1 MSSEDVFINL
11 ISRYVS
17 YHPNGAA
24 QALESL
30 TCEAAGSALEQ
41 LPLPTAREIYHQIS
55 ESYAAQVAQHIPTER
70 LGELSTGMDP
80 EHAGRLFQHLQN
92 DLRKPFLK
100 AFTVQQR
107 RKIREYLSYPE
118 SSAGRVMLKRFTAL
132 APTTS
137 VREAVGKLRSGH
149 KQIHRSNYIYVVDQ
163 SKTLLGMVSVW
174 DLLMAD
180 ETVQL
185 GSIMSEVYSVN
196 CFMDLDQL
204 ANEFTRRRYFALP
217 VVDNQQKLLG
227 VVRAEQVIEDVQEQA
242 SEDLQIMF
250 GAGGEEK
257 PFSSIW
263 FSLKQRIL
271 WLHANLATAFMAA
284 AVVGF
289 FEGIIAKITI
299 LAVYLPVVAG
309 QGGNAGAQSLA
320 VVMRGLVMREIP
332 RQRFTQL
339 ILKEALIGTINGLVI
354 GMVTGLIAWT
364 WHGNPYLG
372 IVIGLGMVVNLLV
385 AGLAG
390 AGIPLLVKALG
401 GDPAQSANIILTTI
415 TDTIGFFAFLGFAAV
430 FQKYLVGL

>member
-1 MSSEDVFINL
+1 MPSEDVLINL

-17 YHPNGAA
+17 YHPGSAA

-30 TCEAAGSALEQ
+30 NAESAASALMQ
-41 LPLPTAREIYHQIS
+41 LPLPTAKEIFHQVS
-55 ESYAAQVAQHIPTER
+55 ETYAAQMASHFPPER
-70 LGELSTGMDP
+70 LGELSAGMDP
-80 EHAGRLFQHLQN
+80 EQAGRLFQQLPSE
-92 DLRKPFLK
+92 LRKPFLK

-107 RKIREYLSYPE
+107 RRIREFLSYPE
-118 SSAGRVMLKRFTAL
+118 ASAGKVMMKRFTAL

-137 VREAVGKLRSGH
+137 VKEAIEKLRRGYR
-149 KQIHRSNYIYVVDQ
+149 QIHRTNYIYVVDK
-163 SKTLLGMVSVW
+163 SMTLLGMVSVW

-180 ETVQL
+180 EAAPL
-185 GSIMSEVYSVN
+185 ESIMGEVFSVN

-204 ANEFTRRRYFALP
+204 ANEFSNRRYFALP
-217 VVDNQQKLLG
+217 VVDNENKLLG
-227 VVRAEQVIEDVQEQA
+227 VVRAEQVIEDIQEQA

-372 IVIGLGMVVNLLV
+372 VVVGLGMIVNLLV

-415 TDTIGFFAFLGFAAV
+415 TDTVGFFAFLGFAAV
-430 FQKYLVGL
+430 FQQYLTGI